1 MDSIV
6 RPGSIPGGATI
17 IVYDMSSYLN
27 IKLIPKQENKKKKDI
42 SVKDYL
48 FIGAFDKGF

>member
-27 IKLIPKQENKKKKDI
+27 IKLIPKQENKKKAKKKI
-42 SVKDYL
+42 KQMFHSFSFEK
-48 FIGAFDKGF
+48 